1 MKNFISAI
9 IITGVGL
16 VTMATGVYASPVSD
30 ALRNGVNN
38 KATEVDVS
46 SCGLTVNQANTE
58 YTDFVCSDDKAWM
71 LQNVAKYEVSGD
83 KVVKVILDYKYDIVS
98 SAKSCKTDYDK
109 AKFVYD
115 YLIDNFKYDNTL
127 SNQTTYDLYTK
138 KSGTCKT
145 FALAYKEIL
154 TKLNVSC
161 DVVVSKAM
169 AHEWNVVKMGNAW
182 YNIDVSGANILSG
195 NRDDFFL
202 KSEMF
207 YNILGYNGG
216 TIINGITV
224 SKTDN
229 YNA

>member
-83 KVVKVILDYKYDIVS
+83 KVVKVILDYKYD
-98 SAKSCKTDYDK
+98 
-109 AKFVYD
+109 
-115 YLIDNFKYDNTL
+115 
-127 SNQTTYDLYTK
+127 
-138 KSGTCKT
+138 
-145 FALAYKEIL
+145 
-154 TKLNVSC
+154 
-161 DVVVSKAM
+161 
-169 AHEWNVVKMGNAW
+169 
-182 YNIDVSGANILSG
+182 
-195 NRDDFFL
+195 
-202 KSEMF
+202 KSEIA
-207 YNILGYNGG
+207 N
-216 TIINGITV
+216 
-224 SKTDN
+224 KQK
-229 YNA
+229 